1 MNDSELCRKIVK
13 NKLDP
18 MSMYTQLRFMKNSF
32 VIACLVMGTVV
43 PSIVQAQSAE
53 SLDKRITAVEKQ
65 LNAVQRRVFRGE
77 TGAGTQM
84 SPRPDVTATGV
95 SLADMQAR
103 IAEIETQLRILTGQ
117 VEESNYRFNRLQQQ
131 YEKFTQDVEFRFT
144 ALEKNKGTAAAGS
157 DHTQPPSG
165 GTENVT
171 AEVHVSPPVDITV
184 ADNSSRAPADDAL
197 PKTAKVAYEQAY
209 GYVRMG
215 QYSRAEAA
223 LSDFLTRYPDDEL
236 TGNAKYW
243 LGQVHFVQKHYEQ
256 AAMTFLEG
264 YKAHPDHTKAPSFL
278 LKIGMTL
285 GVMGEKFEACEA
297 FKELQQRFPK
307 SDESQKRLPGQLTK
321 FGCD

>member
-184 ADNSSRAPADDAL
+184 ADNHGHGPYSLQKRPIVTSTVTVTVTVTGIAIKWGKSCVGHTPGRRGGGEVGGGN
-197 PKTAKVAYEQAY
+197 TA
-209 GYVRMG
+209 
-215 QYSRAEAA
+215 
-223 LSDFLTRYPDDEL
+223 
-236 TGNAKYW
+236 
-243 LGQVHFVQKHYEQ
+243 
-256 AAMTFLEG
+256 
-264 YKAHPDHTKAPSFL
+264 
-278 LKIGMTL
+278 TL
-285 GVMGEKFEACEA
+285 WEKF
-297 FKELQQRFPK
+297 KL
-307 SDESQKRLPGQLTK
+307 G
-321 FGCD
+321 G